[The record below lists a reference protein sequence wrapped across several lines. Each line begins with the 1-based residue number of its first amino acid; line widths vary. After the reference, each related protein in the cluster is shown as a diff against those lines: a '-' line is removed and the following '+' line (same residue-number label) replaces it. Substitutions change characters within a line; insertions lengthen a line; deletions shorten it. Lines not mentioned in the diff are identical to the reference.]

1 MREEAQQIISEVI
14 QMRDQYFSEVGADAR
29 RTWPKSIRERVMLLD
44 SMKMGRKE
52 IAELTGVPYD
62 TIIQWRHY
70 EKKRERRNFHSLEVK
85 TDRSNKKEISQ
96 LPSVLTAPP
105 PKPFVPDV
113 TVTVTSPDGYRIE
126 GPAAGVVKI
135 VRALGSRSNVL

>member
-1 MREEAQQIISEVI
+1 MGERVQQIISEVI
-14 QMRDQYFSEVGADAR
+14 QMRDQYFAEVGADAR
-29 RTWPKSIRERVMLLD
+29 RTWPKSIRERIILLD
-44 SMKMGRKE
+44 SMNVARRE

-70 EKKRERRNFHSLEVK
+70 EKKRERRNFHSIEVK
-85 TDRSNKKEISQ
+85 TEKPLKKETTR
-96 LPSVLTAPP
+96 LPSVLTAAPS
-105 PKPFVPDV
+105 KTFVPDV

-135 VRALGSRSNVL
+135 VLALGRR